1 LIAIPALTR
10 DQPRRVVV
18 TPGFSTTVPPVV
30 GQTGTTAAGTT
41 GAGATPTSAAGRP
54 PAAGGYQPLYPF
66 RSLAEA
72 NAWQAGYL
80 ANGAQPWHLDP
91 GQTALSFARFLGYQD
106 VTTVF
111 GVRTDAAGAHV
122 TVGFPNPNG
131 QPVSSA
137 VVHLRRF
144 GSGNNAPWEVVGT
157 DDTPTFSLTKPG
169 YGAVVTSPFAV
180 GGAITGV
187 DENIRVE
194 VLQLSSTTP
203 IGTFCCQPAG
213 NTGQPWSANI
223 TFHGASDPGNVL
235 TVAAS
240 TGGHLAAVER
250 FTVTGVRTS
259 GGSTPGL

>member
-1 LIAIPALTR
+1 
-10 DQPRRVVV
+10 
-18 TPGFSTTVPPVV
+18 
-30 GQTGTTAAGTT
+30 
-41 GAGATPTSAAGRP
+41 
-54 PAAGGYQPLYPF
+54 
-66 RSLAEA
+66 
-72 NAWQAGYL
+72 
-80 ANGAQPWHLDP
+80 
-91 GQTALSFARFLGYQD
+91 
-106 VTTVF
+106 
-111 GVRTDAAGAHV
+111 
-122 TVGFPNPNG
+122 
-131 QPVSSA
+131 VSSA

-157 DDTPTFSLTKPG
+157 DDTSTFSLTKPS

-213 NTGQPWSANI
+213 NTGLPWSANV

-235 TVAAS
+235 IVAAS